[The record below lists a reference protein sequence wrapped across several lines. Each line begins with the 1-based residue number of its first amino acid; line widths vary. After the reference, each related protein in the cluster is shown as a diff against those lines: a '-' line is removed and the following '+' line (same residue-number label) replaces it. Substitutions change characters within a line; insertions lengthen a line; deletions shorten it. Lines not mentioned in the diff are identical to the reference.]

1 MITEAEL
8 LKAAKVR
15 GVTAKTLIVQLAR
28 WKQSPPWHEATVRGA
43 AIESG
48 YNLTTLEEILEQV
61 KRDQAEKFTSRELHA
76 AGASIGESQAVSA
89 TIGELDARAFSAETV
104 IVAASL
110 VGRQACMQEVLAEAR
125 RLREP
130 SIANDDDVIT
140 VGELRAWLKRR
151 STLSTTTIRKDGGID
166 ELAADIVSHREPEYP
181 EGTVVR
187 DAKKD
192 WWFLNAV
199 HKWESFGVSG
209 CVNYDVPARPLTVV
223 T

>member
-187 DAKKD
+187 DAK
-192 WWFLNAV
+192 
-199 HKWESFGVSG
+199 
-209 CVNYDVPARPLTVV
+209 
-223 T
+223 